1 MTVLQTEL
9 QDAAYNG
16 MTAAQALARLN
27 ETVVVSTDQTAYTW
41 AGLSD
46 KLTQNG
52 LSLNLVAGLD
62 AIVTALPGGTML
74 DRMLSSGGVNFASAA
89 IQGQLKALL
98 PSLTGD
104 SATVVQAMIDVGV
117 TYGKRWEGLGITQP
131 TAADVQA
138 AMDANAV
145 QSIIDAARAK
155 VSAIAGWLD
164 VYDTTGK
171 TTAQTQAYVADLF
184 SSPDGNPSG
193 GV

>member
-1 MTVLQTEL
+1 MTILQTEL
-9 QDAAYNG
+9 QDAAYSG

-27 ETVVVSTDQTAYTW
+27 ETIVVSTDPTAYTW

-52 LSLNLVAGLD
+52 LPLNLVAGLD

-74 DRMLSSGGVNFASAA
+74 DRMLSSGGVNFASVA

-117 TYGKRWEGLGITQP
+117 TYGKRYEKLGIAQP
-131 TAADVQA
+131 TAAEVQTAMNINLVESLWA
-138 AMDANAV
+138 AALNEDGINSALSAGDKVAMV
-145 QSIIDAARAK
+145 AALNK
-155 VSAIAGWLD
+155 AI
-164 VYDTTGK
+164 VR
-171 TTAQTQAYVADLF
+171 F
-184 SSPDGNPSG
+184 S
-193 GV
+193 